1 MEHLPYCYIIEH
13 DRLHNTA
20 VGFYLN
26 IYQSIV
32 FTGGDEK
39 VQAKKILFTSQF
51 FFELMDMV
59 YVFLFDRLSTDYQ
72 KKRDNLVIIPLS
84 WRFVIYE

>member
-1 MEHLPYCYIIEH
+1 VEHLPYCCIVKYY
-13 DRLHNTA
+13 RFHNTA

-39 VQAKKILFTSQF
+39 VQAKKIFTSLGF
-51 FFELMDMV
+51 FG
-59 YVFLFDRLSTDYQ
+59 
-72 KKRDNLVIIPLS
+72 
-84 WRFVIYE
+84 WRI